1 MSQDTADYD
10 HLSHAAAP
18 GSRRGGG
25 AKVAEGLAAGSPN
38 GAAADEEAGTPEW
51 VLGNGAGTAVVAV
64 YLYLLSG
71 VAACWP
77 AKPDICMQSGKRL
90 S

>member
-18 GSRRGGG
+18 GSRRGGA
-25 AKVAEGLAAGSPN
+25 AKAAEGLAAGSPN

-51 VLGNGAGTAVVAV
+51 VLSNGAGAAVVGV
-64 YLYLLSG
+64 ILLVWG
-71 VAACWP
+71 GWLRVIYARTVHP
-77 AKPDICMQSGKRL
+77 IC
-90 S
+90 